1 MNIEN
6 LGLRLWSNAAWRTI
20 EARIWYEEP
29 HTRKRFH
36 AQIII
41 NESDDGE
48 IKRGVAHPP
57 DFTLTNEAAQEIMT
71 DLWNSGIRPAN
82 FEDSRGHLED
92 MRRIAFDM
100 LDIKLP

>member
-6 LGLRLWSNAAWRTI
+6 LGLRLWSNPAWRTI
-20 EARIWYEEP
+20 EARIFFEEP
-29 HTRKRFH
+29 GTRKRFH

-41 NESDDGE
+41 NNSDAGE
-48 IKRGVAHPP
+48 IKQGVVHPP
-57 DFTLTNEAAQEIMT
+57 DFTLSIQTAQEIMT